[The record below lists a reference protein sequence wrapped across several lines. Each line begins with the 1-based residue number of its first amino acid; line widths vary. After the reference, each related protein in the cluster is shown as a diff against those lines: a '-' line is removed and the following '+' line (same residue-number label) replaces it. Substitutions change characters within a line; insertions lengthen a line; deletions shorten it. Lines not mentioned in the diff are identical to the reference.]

1 MALRL
6 PFWRGRER
14 CCFGVLR
21 GGGFGLEWWLIFDVF
36 AVEILDEK
44 GRDGSEEGKE
54 KEKEKEKYD

>member
-21 GGGFGLEWWLIFDVF
+21 GGGVGMVLVLMCFDGV
-36 AVEILDEK
+36 LDGR
-44 GRDGSEEGKE
+44 GRDGSEEE
-54 KEKEKEKYD
+54 KEKEKQKQKYD